1 MMYFTSSLSI
11 ISPKNRAWKK
21 LVDWI
26 RRFEHILILDECSL
40 DALKLEIEAK
50 VNEINAEHPK
60 LKPII
65 FSGDNSKISGCIS
78 ARVMSCGC
86 PDTVFNLNYCVVKST
101 YAFLEDNSKETIL
114 LDSQK
119 GGQSCLQARN

>member
-40 DALKLEIEAK
+40 DALKMEIEAK
-50 VNEINAEHPK
+50 VNELMLNIP
-60 LKPII
+60 
-65 FSGDNSKISGCIS
+65 
-78 ARVMSCGC
+78 
-86 PDTVFNLNYCVVKST
+86 NLNQSFLVAITVKFPVVS
-101 YAFLEDNSKETIL
+101 LR
-114 LDSQK
+114 
-119 GGQSCLQARN
+119 G

>member
-1 MMYFTSSLSI
+1 MYFTNSLSI

-26 RRFEHILILDECSL
+26 RRFEHVLILDECSL
-40 DALKLEIEAK
+40 DALKI
-50 VNEINAEHPK
+50 
-60 LKPII
+60 KPII
-65 FSGDNSKISGCIS
+65 FSGDNSQISGCIS

-101 YAFLEDNSKETIL
+101 YAFSEDNSKENIL

-119 GGQSCLQARN
+119 GGQS

>member
-1 MMYFTSSLSI
+1 MMYFTNSLSI

-40 DALKLEIEAK
+40 DALKMEIEAK

-65 FSGDNSKISGCIS
+65 FSGDNSQISGCIS

-101 YAFLEDNSKETIL
+101 YAFSEDNSKETIL
-114 LDSQK
+114 IDSQK
-119 GGQSCLQARN
+119 GGQS

>member
-1 MMYFTSSLSI
+1 MYFTNSLST

-50 VNEINAEHPK
+50 VNEINAK

-101 YAFLEDNSKETIL
+101 YAFSEDNSKETIL

-119 GGQSCLQARN
+119 GVQS

>member
-1 MMYFTSSLSI
+1 MMYFTNSLSI

-26 RRFEHILILDECSL
+26 RRFEHILIL
-40 DALKLEIEAK
+40 EAK

-65 FSGDNSKISGCIS
+65 FSGDNSQISGCIS

-101 YAFLEDNSKETIL
+101 YAFSEDNSKETIL

-119 GGQSCLQARN
+119 GGQS

>member
-26 RRFEHILILDECSL
+26 RQFEHVLILDECSL
-40 DALKLEIEAK
+40 DALKMEIEAK

-65 FSGDNSKISGCIS
+65 FSGDNSKFSGCIS

-86 PDTVFNLNYCVVKST
+86 PDTVFNLNYCIVKST
-101 YAFLEDNSKETIL
+101 YVFSEDNSKETIL

-119 GGQSCLQARN
+119 GGQS